1 MKSLQF
7 ECNFHKMPSLLKFR
21 DDIHRSAR
29 LFWFTSVWV
38 GGLTPLKYA
47 ATITIRLVFFVE
59 AAGAEYYQQIPT
71 GILILMS
78 STWGQNCIWEHVAS
92 ILSVV
97 EATCDTEVLS
107 VYCLSGAPVLS
118 ILVTAVTG

>member
-7 ECNFHKMPSLLKFR
+7 ECNFHKVPSLLKFR

-38 GGLTPLKYA
+38 GGLTPLKFNSGIA

-59 AAGAEYYQQIPT
+59 AAGAEFYQQIPT
-71 GILILMS
+71 GILILMF

-97 EATCDTEVLS
+97 EATCDRKVLS
-107 VYCLSGAPVLS
+107 LQFTVCPVLRS
-118 ILVTAVTG
+118 FPYL

>member
-1 MKSLQF
+1 MTYIGPPASF
-7 ECNFHKMPSLLKFR
+7 DLLVSELVVLR
-21 DDIHRSAR
+21 HWNLILA
-29 LFWFTSVWV
+29 
-38 GGLTPLKYA
+38 YA

-59 AAGAEYYQQIPT
+59 AAGAEFYQQIPT

-97 EATCDTEVLS
+97 EATCDRKVLS
-107 VYCLSGAPVLS
+107 LQFTVCPVLRS
-118 ILVTAVTG
+118 FPYL